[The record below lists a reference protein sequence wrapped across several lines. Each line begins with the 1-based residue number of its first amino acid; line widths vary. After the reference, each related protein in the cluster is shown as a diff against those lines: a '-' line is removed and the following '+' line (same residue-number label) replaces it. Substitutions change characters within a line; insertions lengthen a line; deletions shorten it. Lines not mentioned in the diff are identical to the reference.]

1 MRNLQVAAAV
11 ARAIGGHSAAQA
23 APATPAQCAAAG
35 ATLYVAGSSAA
46 QPSFATALA
55 ADLFDTNG
63 ETTIAATG
71 GDGHFQGHR
80 GFAQAG
86 YGAGGATRT
95 TATVDLRRQGGSVV
109 GGLPVG
115 PNTPLQRPGPS

>member
-71 GDGHFQGHR
+71 GKGNFKAHCRFPQPPHR
-80 GFAQAG
+80 APTPHTPNPPTHYPPQPPP
-86 YGAGGATRT
+86 R
-95 TATVDLRRQGGSVV
+95 L
-109 GGLPVG
+109 LP
-115 PNTPLQRPGPS
+115 